1 MKKEY
6 IKNINAV
13 AFIIIFWH
21 IISLLLN
28 RPILPRP
35 IEVLIHLINI
45 FFSKILIH
53 ALFSI
58 GRVIVGIFLSFII
71 GMPLGI
77 IMGYSNY
84 WDDVLSPIIYFL
96 YPIPKV
102 ALLPVVMLIF
112 GLGEASKIIMIILIV
127 VFQIV
132 VTARDSVKNIPKET
146 YYSLF
151 SLGASKYDIFKN
163 IIFPAVFP
171 EILTS
176 VRVGT
181 GTAVSVLFFTE
192 TYGTEYGMGYF
203 IMDSWMRVNYI
214 EMYSG
219 IIIMGLIGF
228 VFFLTLDLLERFFCL
243 WKK

>member
-1 MKKEY
+1 M
-6 IKNINAV
+6 
-13 AFIIIFWH
+13 
-21 IISLLLN
+21 
-28 RPILPRP
+28 
-35 IEVLIHLINI
+35 
-45 FFSKILIH
+45 
-53 ALFSI
+53 
-58 GRVIVGIFLSFII
+58 GIFLSFII